1 MDAFSRDISSYPA
14 VEEFAGSF
22 GSGGTGETNP
32 RKVEVMATLRWV
44 QKWLWDV
51 HGLTCQEA
59 TRLAARAMDKPLTIG
74 ERVRLFLHGL
84 LCGYCRNYA
93 RQLRLLHQWARRV
106 ALPTL
111 RPSDPACRRLQPLAS
126 KENSKA
132 KSLELTEVLLDAHDH
147 RIRPHQVFDASLAK
161 ADLAHPSLAIRACI
175 IKSARCFDK
184 HVQAHEQSE

>member
-22 GSGGTGETNP
+22 GSGGTSETNP

-106 ALPTL
+106 GAPNA
-111 RPSDPACRRLQPLAS
+111 PSVGPGMPAAS
-126 KENSKA
+126 TARIKRK
-132 KSLELTEVLLDAHDH
+132 LESEIS
-147 RIRPHQVFDASLAK
+147 R
-161 ADLAHPSLAIRACI
+161 AD
-175 IKSARCFDK
+175 
-184 HVQAHEQSE
+184 